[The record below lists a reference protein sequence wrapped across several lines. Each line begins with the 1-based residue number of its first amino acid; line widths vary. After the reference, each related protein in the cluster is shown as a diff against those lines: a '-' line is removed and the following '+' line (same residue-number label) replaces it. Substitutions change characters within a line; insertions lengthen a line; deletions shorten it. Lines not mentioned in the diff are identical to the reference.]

1 MDRAAIYRKT
11 DKGLAEITSTNRIV
25 DRRLRP
31 LLILVDG
38 NRTANSIHALISGIG
53 IREEDF
59 DDLTING
66 FIEPIARPLRARVAA
81 NDSSALDPAAPPPPA
96 PYKRTSLERFADGQR
111 YLNETVADKLG
122 LSSFFFVLKIE
133 RCSSAEELMTLLPEF
148 ERAMAKKLDQ
158 SYAVHCRR
166 IAETILKE

>member
-11 DKGLAEITSTNRIV
+11 DKGLAELTSAARTV

-38 NRTANSIHALISGIG
+38 HRTANSIQALISGIG

-59 DDLTING
+59 DQLAANG
-66 FIEPIARPLRARVAA
+66 YIEPIARPDRSVAA
-81 NDSSALDPAAPPPPA
+81 NDSSAHGPGTISPAVH
-96 PYKRTSLERFADGQR
+96 KRSSLERFVDGQR
-111 YLNETVADKLG
+111 YLNETAADKLG
-122 LSSFFFVLKIE
+122 LRSFFFVLKIE
-133 RCSSAEELMTLLPEF
+133 KCSSASDLLALLPEF
-148 ERAMAKKLDQ
+148 EEAIAKKLDK

-166 IAETILKE
+166 IAESILRE